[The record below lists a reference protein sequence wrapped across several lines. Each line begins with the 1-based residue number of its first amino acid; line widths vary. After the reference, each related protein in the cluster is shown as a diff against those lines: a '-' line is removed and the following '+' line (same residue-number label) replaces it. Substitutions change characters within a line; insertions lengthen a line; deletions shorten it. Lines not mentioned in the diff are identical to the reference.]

1 MGWQPGDLFRC
12 FDRSVGDRCFVK
24 SSAELTA
31 DRRRRRLVSCS
42 WSCSC
47 HPHDREFGSR
57 PHGSREP
64 RRWAAPPEPQHGE
77 QAVWRPRPRWRRK
90 ACHRN
95 ARCGGLAAGWTRGQ
109 SAPTAHPTTPSLRL
123 SAELRSSDRSACACI
138 ACVGRPGATSPPSH
152 RDPRCDCCDPF
163 FPSFFTTVASPGWTP
178 SSCGP

>member
-1 MGWQPGDLFRC
+1 MF
-12 FDRSVGDRCFVK
+12 RSVGRRSVFCEV
-24 SSAELTA
+24 ERRT
-31 DRRRRRLVSCS
+31 DRRLCLAHGHAHVTRTIASS
-42 WSCSC
+42 
-47 HPHDREFGSR
+47 DRGR
-57 PHGSREP
+57 MAAEP

-152 RDPRCDCCDPF
+152 RDPR
-163 FPSFFTTVASPGWTP
+163 SGAWVGQLAGQLGSLVAGQRRAANRAVGTVAT
-178 SSCGP
+178 